1 MTSAMMPDDGRRPE
15 PGRPPRRRD
24 GSAEVVSLPEE
35 SAMDLSAWRAAICQE
50 VVPLDIQEINGIPF
64 RGHLDRVAVDD
75 ITLFQMAATPHR
87 VRRTEE
93 LIGRRDGR
101 FYKLSLQL
109 SGHVR
114 LRQDGREALLEPG
127 DLAVYDT
134 HRPYELELDDHN
146 QAMVIVFPHEVV
158 DLPRDEVARV
168 TATRFSPTS
177 GLGRVINPFFT
188 ELGRNMD
195 QMVDAHGARLVQS
208 ALDLLITMLSQELH
222 SQEDAGGPARSL
234 ATEVREY
241 ILEHLGD
248 LHLTPA
254 AVADAHYISLR
265 HLYTIFSRQQEE
277 TVSAWIRARRLEHIR
292 RELTDPLHQEE
303 SVSSIASRW
312 GLPNAAH
319 FSRLFKSEFG
329 VTPTT
334 YRRRHLPETT
344 S

>member
-1 MTSAMMPDDGRRPE
+1 
-15 PGRPPRRRD
+15 
-24 GSAEVVSLPEE
+24 
-35 SAMDLSAWRAAICQE
+35 MDLAAWRAAICQQ
-50 VVPLDIQEINGIPF
+50 VVPLEIQEVGGVPF

-75 ITLFQMAATPHR
+75 VMMFQIAATPHR
-87 VRRTEE
+87 VLRTEE

-109 SGHVR
+109 VGQAR
-114 LRQDGREALLEPG
+114 LCQDGRETLLDPG

-134 HRPYELELDDHN
+134 HRPYELEFSEHN
-146 QAMVIVFPHEVV
+146 QAMVIVFPHELI

-168 TATRFSPTS
+168 TATRFSPET

-195 QMVDAHGARLVQS
+195 QMTDSHGSRLVQS

-222 SQEDAGGPARSL
+222 SQDDAGGPARSL
-234 ATEVREY
+234 AAEVREY
-241 ILEHLGD
+241 ILVHLGD
-248 LHLTPA
+248 PELTPA
-254 AVADAHYISLR
+254 AVAEAHYISLR
-265 HLYTIFSRQQEE
+265 HLYTIFSRRQEE

-292 RELTDPLHQEE
+292 RELTDPLHRDAA
-303 SVSSIASRW
+303 VSSIAARW

-334 YRRRHLPETT
+334 YRRRHLPETA